1 MNNQLFAP
9 FSVLLKKSFSRTN
22 KTFFRLLAVL
32 LVLTLFL
39 AAYALII
46 FCVAAF
52 AIYGLTSFLVA
63 HLLIKQIIFGLL
75 AVVGA
80 YAFICWNGAIAYA
93 YAANTM
99 RATDTVSTPNVE
111 DSIFSSAKIS
121 WEKGIG
127 FFINSFNAGVLII
140 FGQTLAVC
148 PCFLLQTNF
157 IFSPYLY
164 VYEQLRNKEARAR
177 SRELTKGF
185 GWVVLQRSAIF
196 LLIGYVVL
204 VLALLSVLAPHPLI
218 WLLSTAVVAVY
229 AGAVQSQFIRQ
240 IYLESK
246 NADHTLL
253 PDHSQKSWI
262 IPTILIVAL
271 ILILYYGVKF
281 AFLFLSIRK

>member
-1 MNNQLFAP
+1 MNHQLFAP

-39 AAYALII
+39 AVYALII

-52 AIYGLTSFLVA
+52 AIYGASSFLAA
-63 HLLIKQIIFGLL
+63 HLIIKQIIFGLL

-99 RATDTVSTPNVE
+99 RAVDEAAPNMENSV
-111 DSIFSSAKIS
+111 FSAAKIS

-157 IFSPYLY
+157 IFTPYLY

-185 GWVVLQRSAIF
+185 GWVVLQRSAVF
-196 LLIGYVVL
+196 LLIGYLVL

-218 WLLSTAVVAVY
+218 WLLITAVIAVY
-229 AGAVQSQFIRQ
+229 AGALQSQFIRQ
-240 IYLESK
+240 IYIESK
-246 NADHTLL
+246 NADRALL
-253 PDHSQKSWI
+253 PEHSQKSWI

-271 ILILYYGVKF
+271 VLILYYGVKF

>member
-1 MNNQLFAP
+1 
-9 FSVLLKKSFSRTN
+9 
-22 KTFFRLLAVL
+22 
-32 LVLTLFL
+32 
-39 AAYALII
+39 
-46 FCVAAF
+46 
-52 AIYGLTSFLVA
+52 
-63 HLLIKQIIFGLL
+63 
-75 AVVGA
+75 
-80 YAFICWNGAIAYA
+80 
-93 YAANTM
+93 
-99 RATDTVSTPNVE
+99 VE

-246 NADHTLL
+246 NADRALL